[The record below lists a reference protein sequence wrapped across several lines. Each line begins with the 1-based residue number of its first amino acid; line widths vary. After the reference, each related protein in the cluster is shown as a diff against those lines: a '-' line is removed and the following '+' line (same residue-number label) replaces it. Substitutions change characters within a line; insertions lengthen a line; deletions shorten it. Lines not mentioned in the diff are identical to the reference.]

1 MARPWYF
8 SAAALVGG
16 LCLTGYTVYVWRHR
30 KASAGASLVV
40 MLAAAGWWGL
50 AYALELAATRL
61 PVRLFWGDAKW
72 LGIALLPP
80 AFYAFVMQYTGRPQW
95 VNRRTM
101 AALAVVPV
109 ATVALLA
116 IPATH
121 DLVRYYR
128 PDAEADP
135 TRAIAQVGPL
145 FWPFLVYANL
155 VLWGATGLFVATLT
169 RVSRRY
175 WRQSLLLIVAV
186 LLPSVANLAHNL
198 NLGPF
203 GHVELTP
210 FLFVLTGTVL
220 VWGLFRFQLLDLAP
234 AARTSVFETMLDAVL
249 VLDPYRRVVKL
260 NPAAERAL
268 GVPAPRAVG
277 RQVEQLLRVEPSL
290 VERADDPVLPEEV
303 ELGGRRYELSAT
315 PLADRSGR
323 VTGKVVV
330 LRDVTERHL
339 AHERLVRLD
348 LQRRWLLRRV
358 VWAQEE
364 ERRRIAGEVHDDA
377 IQTIAAARLMLTTFR
392 DQLTDDRQ
400 RRLLDHLEEAVSS
413 SLRRLRTLV
422 FDLRP
427 AQLDDDGLAA
437 ALREYLAE
445 TARQGGF
452 VAELR
457 DDLEREPPA
466 EARVIAYR
474 ICQEALTNVRVHA
487 RASRVEV
494 RLEEAQGGL
503 LVTVADDGDGFEAD
517 QVKATP
523 RRGHLGLTSM
533 SERATMADGWC
544 RVDSHPGDGTTVR
557 FWLPTKETDEAV
569 PGIG

>member
-1 MARPWYF
+1 MSSHWTF
-8 SAAALVGG
+8 SAVVLAGG
-16 LCLTGYTVYVWRHR
+16 LCLAGYTQYVWRR
-30 KASAGASLVV
+30 RRSSAGHSLAV

-50 AYALELAATRL
+50 AYALELASSTLSAR
-61 PVRLFWGDAKW
+61 RFWGDAKW
-72 LGIALLPP
+72 LGIALLPV
-80 AFYAFVMQYTGRPQW
+80 AFYAFVMQYTGRERL
-95 VNRRTM
+95 VNRWTM
-101 AALAVVPV
+101 AALAVVPL

-116 IPATH
+116 VPATH
-121 DLVRYYR
+121 DLVRYH
-128 PDAEADP
+128 PDSAKADP

-155 VLWGATGLFVATLT
+155 VIWGSTGVLVWTLT
-169 RVSRRY
+169 RLSRRY
-175 WRQSLLLIVAV
+175 WRQSLLLVVAV
-186 LLPSVANLAHNL
+186 LLPSVANVAHNL

-203 GHVELTP
+203 GQVEATP
-210 FLFVLTGTVL
+210 FLFVLTGAVL
-220 VWGLFRFQLLDLAP
+220 VWGVFRFRLLDLSPIAGS
-234 AARTSVFETMLDAVL
+234 SVFETMLDPVL

-268 GVPAPRAVG
+268 GVPAPQAVG
-277 RQVEQLLRVEPSL
+277 RHVEQLLGVEPSL

-303 ELGGRRYELSAT
+303 ELAGRRYELSTT
-315 PLADRSGR
+315 PLRDRGGR
-323 VTGKVVV
+323 VTGRVVV
-330 LRDVTERHL
+330 LRDVTERHQ
-339 AHERLVRLD
+339 AHERLVRLNQ
-348 LQRRWLLRRV
+348 QRRWLLGRV

-392 DQLTDDRQ
+392 DQLHDDYQ
-400 RRLLDHLEEAVSS
+400 RDLLDHLEEAVSS
-413 SLRRLRTLV
+413 SLARLRTLV

-437 ALREYLAE
+437 ALREYLTE
-445 TARQGGF
+445 TSAQGGF
-452 VAELR
+452 AADLR

-494 RLEEAQGGL
+494 RLEEVQGGL
-503 LVTVADDGDGFEAD
+503 LVTVTDDGEGFDPELLR
-517 QVKATP
+517 ATP
-523 RRGHLGLTSM
+523 RRRHLGLTSM

-544 RVDSHPGDGTTVR
+544 RVDSHPGQGTCVR
-557 FWLPTKETDEAV
+557 FWLPTKET
-569 PGIG
+569 G